1 MHRWTMSDLEVRD
14 PRGRTPLMLAVTLG
28 HVRCV
33 RILLEFGATANVENR
48 EGYTATHEAVSTGD
62 PELLALVL
70 HARDLQKYQ
79 SSVAAI
85 PDLLKN
91 IRDTPD
97 FYVEMKWEFTSWV
110 PLLSRVC
117 PSDTYRVYKSGSNVR
132 IDTTLLGF
140 EHSSWQRGKRSYIFK
155 GEGKLD
161 RKHYRGE
168 KEGKRPRPEIQRN
181 YCRSLECFC
190 FDIVVTFC
198 LNDAHVTVLARA
210 ATQATL
216 YEVNHDAGQV
226 HAEVMHVSAPGDHT
240 QVVNSLRP
248 DPENIAARLCSP
260 VVCTY
265 VDTDKI
271 HFDRVRTGMLG
282 WRTDRTENVNGFE
295 AKDLVE
301 SRGNPCHIRP
311 EEYFDET
318 VPLVNRD
325 IGRPRES
332 ASRVQRFKATLWLCD
347 TYPLSLAEQVLPIV
361 DLMSLN
367 SSHFA
372 KLRSFITLQLPT
384 GFPVKIEIPLFHV
397 LNARV
402 TFGNINGNDC
412 RVPGVERDQEQGKCT
427 IDPSIFEIPR
437 GYTRIGER
445 RLLFFPHTTS
455 LMILRGSPAAV
466 RRRTPQSPQS
476 PRRPLE
482 ERRRSRDASR
492 GDRTQD
498 KLRKYSVLNPTR
510 SHPFVMCRRVDMAQ
524 ANTSGPNRSG
534 AVGGN
539 ARGGR
544 ASFYAEEEDELLQ
557 FAIEQS
563 LVDADSLE
571 DKVTVWEALNSAAPR
586 YETNGNISPN
596 KDEAA
601 MLLLPPSNGN
611 GPPNPAVASPNLQD
625 ATRPLSK
632 TQCPTHPDH
641 HHQHLRERTQTNG
654 HDPMSNGIV
663 PTPTANGSIKTHQQ
677 PLKHHSNGQDELLYR
692 ALQNG
697 VETSTRREAE
707 DEENDDEL
715 CLALKL
721 SRELREEEERKI
733 AEEEELMARILQLSL
748 TDQ

>member
-1 MHRWTMSDLEVRD
+1 MAEGGGTSPASGRGDLDAAESRSKYPLHWMVWFDEHRQLTSRLKRDRNDLEVRD

-28 HVRCV
+28 NVRCV
-33 RILLEFGATANVENR
+33 RILLEFGASANVENR
-48 EGYTATHEAVSTGD
+48 EGFTTTHEAVSTGD

-117 PSDTYRVYKSGSNVR
+117 PSDTYRVFKSGSNVR

-155 GEGKLD
+155 GE
-161 RKHYRGE
+161 
-168 KEGKRPRPEIQRN
+168 
-181 YCRSLECFC
+181 
-190 FDIVVTFC
+190 
-198 LNDAHVTVLARA
+198 

-216 YEVNHDAGQV
+216 YEVNHDSRQV
-226 HAEVMHVSAPGDHT
+226 HAEIMHVSAPGDHA
-240 QVVNSLRP
+240 QIVNSLRP

-260 VVCTY
+260 IVCTY

-271 HFDRVRTGMLG
+271 HFERMRTGMLG
-282 WRTDRTENVNGFE
+282 WRSDRTENVNGFD
-295 AKDLVE
+295 AKVFTASNVEFVTKSRVEHLSEEDKKRHKSSQSPLQSLLGTLSEERIVAQASQDEDLVE
-301 SRGNPCHIRP
+301 ARGNPCHIRP

-318 VPLVNRD
+318 VPLINRD

-402 TFGNINGNDC
+402 TFGNINGNDQ
-412 RVPGVERDQEQGKCT
+412 RVYGVERDREQAKCT

-437 GYTRIGER
+437 DYVRIGER

-466 RRRTPQSPQS
+466 RRRTPQTPQT
-476 PRRPLE
+476 PRRFLE
-482 ERRRSRDASR
+482 ERRRNRDASR
-492 GDRTQD
+492 NERTQD
-498 KLRKYSVLNPTR
+498 KLRKYSVLN
-510 SHPFVMCRRVDMAQ
+510 
-524 ANTSGPNRSG
+524 
-534 AVGGN
+534 
-539 ARGGR
+539 GR
-544 ASFYAEEEDELLQ
+544 AVQMQQAAAPVEVEPRSTPRKKTSFSSSQ
-557 FAIEQS
+557 
-563 LVDADSLE
+563 
-571 DKVTVWEALNSAAPR
+571 LNSHWWTLDR
-586 YETNGNISPN
+586 WKIRSLFG
-596 KDEAA
+596 
-601 MLLLPPSNGN
+601 
-611 GPPNPAVASPNLQD
+611 
-625 ATRPLSK
+625 
-632 TQCPTHPDH
+632 
-641 HHQHLRERTQTNG
+641 
-654 HDPMSNGIV
+654 
-663 PTPTANGSIKTHQQ
+663 
-677 PLKHHSNGQDELLYR
+677 KH
-692 ALQNG
+692 
-697 VETSTRREAE
+697 
-707 DEENDDEL
+707 
-715 CLALKL
+715 
-721 SRELREEEERKI
+721 
-733 AEEEELMARILQLSL
+733 
-748 TDQ
+748 